1 VWCAASQPHERL
13 NIDYLRASVR
23 RLAASNENGAL
34 DSLAGEAGGQNMIS
48 PLFLIWVLP
57 VAILLGAAYGLL
69 MTVVAILVYFSFVAV
84 WLWHK
89 AASAIRP
96 TG

>member
-1 VWCAASQPHERL
+1 
-13 NIDYLRASVR
+13 
-23 RLAASNENGAL
+23 
-34 DSLAGEAGGQNMIS
+34 MIS
-48 PLFLIWVLP
+48 PLFLFWVLP